1 MLTLSRYRTY
11 ITECTLYVSH
21 VLLLLPDYLWYV
33 YIQWLSK
40 ALCLKRYLVTYCTII
55 IALNYINVYFT
66 KCDVKIPKTSST
78 EVHVYKPNK
87 YGTDP
92 QCVYAPLWL
101 TPGPVYIPLWFTLCP
116 VSYFL
121 FSVSNRTGLSML
133 PRQTGLPESCF
144 IAEEAV
150 DWCIQNIQEVK
161 DVTSGIGLMQVR
173 VNFYYIYKDLQKKN
187 QTFNRPCTVYLYIR

>member
-1 MLTLSRYRTY
+1 MLTLSRNRTY
-11 ITECTLYVSH
+11 ITECTLYVSQ
-21 VLLLLPDYLWYV
+21 VLLLLPDYFWYI

-55 IALNYINVYFT
+55 NALNYINVYFT

-78 EVHVYKPNK
+78 QVHVYIPMGLIPN
-87 YGTDP
+87 
-92 QCVYAPLWL
+92 VYLHLCDWTL
-101 TPGPVYIPLWFTLCP
+101 VLYIYLCDIP
-116 VSYFL
+116 SVLCLISCF
-121 FSVSNRTGLSML
+121 FVSNRTGLSML

-187 QTFNRPCTVYLYIR
+187 QTFNRPCTCI

>member
-21 VLLLLPDYLWYV
+21 VLLLLPDYFWYIPV

-78 EVHVYKPNK
+78 EVHVYKPMGLIPN
-87 YGTDP
+87 
-92 QCVYAPLWL
+92 VYMHLCDWPLVL
-101 TPGPVYIPLWFTLCP
+101 YNVYIPLWFTLCP

-121 FSVSNRTGLSML
+121 FSVFNRTGLSML

-173 VNFYYIYKDLQKKN
+173 VNFYYLYKDLQKKN
-187 QTFNRPCTVYLYIR
+187 LTFNRPCTCT

>member
-1 MLTLSRYRTY
+1 MLTLSRNR
-11 ITECTLYVSH
+11 TECTLYVSQ
-21 VLLLLPDYLWYV
+21 VLLLLLDYFWYI

-78 EVHVYKPNK
+78 QVHVYIPMGLIPN
-87 YGTDP
+87 
-92 QCVYAPLWL
+92 VYMHLCDWPLVL
-101 TPGPVYIPLWFTLCP
+101 YIYLCDIP
-116 VSYFL
+116 SVLCLISCFFVSK
-121 FSVSNRTGLSML
+121 RTGLSML

-173 VNFYYIYKDLQKKN
+173 VNFYYIYKDLQKN
-187 QTFNRPCTVYLYIR
+187 SQTFNRPCTCIYR